1 MVGQGRVG
9 SIEGR
14 AGAQG
19 ERSPGPWRPVCG
31 ALTRPA
37 LPLAPAV
44 PLAPSLPF
52 SLRALWAPS
61 PQPLPEN
68 TPHLPFL
75 THVSVEEENRG
86 GSGLVGA
93 DSSRFWKFNHHYHH
107 PPHEQR
113 PRCSCGCWGVGQGGG
128 QGVGHFV
135 EGFGIRPRAGRA
147 EGAQPRSWRQ
157 PDGPGPRPAPL
168 PPLLAETRLGEGR
181 PGAALTRMAPPGEH
195 TRHHVCVSVS
205 VCVHA
210 PVLTQERL
218 HLRGGGRFCLKLFL
232 VQTKKNF

>member
-1 MVGQGRVG
+1 MG

-19 ERSPGPWRPVCG
+19 EPSPGPWRPVRG

-52 SLRALWAPS
+52 SLRALRAPS

-75 THVSVEEENRG
+75 TRVSVGEENRG

-107 PPHEQR
+107 PPHTSNVLSVPVAVGGWGREVVRVLGILWRVLGFAQEQDGLRAPSLGAGGSETGQAPAR
-113 PRCSCGCWGVGQGGG
+113 PLCLPCSQKPVSGRDALGLLSQGCPPP
-128 QGVGHFV
+128 
-135 EGFGIRPRAGRA
+135 PRA
-147 EGAQPRSWRQ
+147 ST
-157 PDGPGPRPAPL
+157 PA
-168 PPLLAETRLGEGR
+168 AT
-181 PGAALTRMAPPGEH
+181 
-195 TRHHVCVSVS
+195 CV
-205 VCVHA
+205 
-210 PVLTQERL
+210 
-218 HLRGGGRFCLKLFL
+218 
-232 VQTKKNF
+232 